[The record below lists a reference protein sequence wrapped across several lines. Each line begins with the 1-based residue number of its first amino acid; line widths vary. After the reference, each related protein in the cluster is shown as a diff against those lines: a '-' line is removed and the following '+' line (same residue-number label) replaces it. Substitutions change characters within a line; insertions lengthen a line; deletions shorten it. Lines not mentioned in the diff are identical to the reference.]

1 MKDNLKKIIDDL
13 RSNHFEIST
22 HAFERMSER
31 NISAIDIVALIESSA
46 LEKPAW
52 NDLHSSW
59 NFTGLGFSTELF
71 TIACTYDNGT
81 LILTVFWE

>member
-1 MKDNLKKIIDDL
+1 MSDNLKNIIDDL
-13 RSNHFEIST
+13 SSNNFEISI

-31 NISAIDIVALIESSA
+31 SISAIDIIALVESSA

-52 NDLHSSW
+52 NDLHRSW